1 MDIGRRVLHRPTIGA
16 VRLRIWRSAHQLRK
30 VLAFGLLLCAALLI
44 LVPARST
51 SAISRS
57 SESVTVVVAAS
68 AISAGAVLS
77 AQLLTERQIP
87 ADLVP
92 DGAQP
97 SAASLTG
104 LHSLGPIQAGEIVT
118 IARLL
123 EHAGSDSVYA
133 GRPPGTVPILV
144 RITDP
149 AVLAS
154 LTVGSCVDIYVGE
167 PSAPLSRVLSGGSVI
182 ALAQPE
188 ISEAALK
195 TNSPSSM
202 GYLVIAVI
210 MSSAEKVAG
219 STSSSIIFA
228 TVCGG

>member
-30 VLAFGLLLCAALLI
+30 ALAVGLLLCAALLI

-51 SAISRS
+51 SAVSRRA
-57 SESVTVVVAAS
+57 ETVTVVVAAS

-87 ADLVP
+87 ADVVP

-97 SAASLTG
+97 SAASLIG

-118 IARLL
+118 MARLL
-123 EHAGSDSVYA
+123 EHAGSDSAYA

-149 AVLAS
+149 AVVKS
-154 LTVGSCVDIYVGE
+154 LTIGNCVDIYVGE
-167 PSAPLSRVLSGGSVI
+167 PAAPLTRVLTGGSVI
-182 ALAQPE
+182 AIVAPE
-188 ISEAALK
+188 ISKAELK
-195 TNSPSSM
+195 TAPESFS
-202 GYLVIAVI
+202 GYIVIAVI
-210 MSSAEKVAG
+210 MSSAEKVAS